1 MSESNEQSKPGK
13 QRASRASSMLMARS
27 LRKLLRQKVPNSAQ
41 PNSKE
46 IWAEKV
52 GANLISIASEKRSA
66 VGLQAIKMVMDHVSE
81 PIPLAGVG
89 DESEAPIS
97 KAALR
102 AKSDEELD
110 AEIKELRARLG
121 SIVTANA

>member
-1 MSESNEQSKPGK
+1 
-13 QRASRASSMLMARS
+13 MARS

-81 PIPLAGVG
+81 PIPFAGVG

>member
-1 MSESNEQSKPGK
+1 MSELNEQSKSK
-13 QRASRASSMLMARS
+13 SQRASRASSTLMART
-27 LRKLLRQKVPNSAQ
+27 LRKLLKQKVPNPAQ

-46 IWAEKV
+46 VWAEKM
-52 GANLISIASEKRSA
+52 GANLIGIASEKRSA
-66 VGLQAIKMVMDHVSE
+66 VGLQAIKIVMDHTSE
-81 PIPLAGVG
+81 PMPLAGVA

-102 AKSDEELD
+102 AKSDEELE

-121 SIVTANA
+121 SVVTANA